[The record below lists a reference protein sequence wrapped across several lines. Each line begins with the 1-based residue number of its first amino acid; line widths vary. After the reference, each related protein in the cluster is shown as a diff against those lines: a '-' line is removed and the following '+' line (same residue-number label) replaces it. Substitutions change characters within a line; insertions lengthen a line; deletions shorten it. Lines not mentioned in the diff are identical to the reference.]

1 MAGFRELAD
10 AMERR
15 EHEALIRETI
25 DAMTTN
31 ETLFFRDRS
40 PFESLRERVLP
51 DLIAARAT
59 QRRLRFWCAAC
70 STGQEAYSLAMTLDQ
85 DARKLRGWTI
95 EILATDISEQAIV
108 AARAGVYSQ
117 FEVQRG
123 LSTGQLLRYFHR
135 DEETWRVNEHMR
147 ARVDFRTFNLLD
159 DFSSLGVFDVILC
172 RNVLMYFDLETKKN
186 VLERL
191 NESLNNGGYLLLGAS
206 ESASDATTIFAQ
218 GSNDGVWRSRT
229 QQPQLCLA

>member
-1 MAGFRELAD
+1 
-10 AMERR
+10 
-15 EHEALIRETI
+15 
-25 DAMTTN
+25 MTNN

-51 DLIAARAT
+51 DLIAARAA

-70 STGQEAYSLAMTLDQ
+70 ATGQEAYSLAMTLDQ

-95 EILATDISEQAIV
+95 EILATDISAEAIE
-108 AARAGVYSQ
+108 AARTGVYSQ

-123 LSTGQLLRYFHR
+123 LSTGQMLRYFHR

-159 DFSSLGVFDVILC
+159 DFSHFGMFDVILC
-172 RNVLMYFDLETKKN
+172 RNVLMYFDRETKKN
-186 VLERL
+186 VLERV
-191 NESLNNGGYLLLGAS
+191 NDSLNDGGYLMLGAS
-206 ESASDATTIFAQ
+206 ETASDATSVFVQA
-218 GSNDGVWRSRT
+218 SEDGVWRARH
-229 QQPQLCLA
+229 QQPQLRLA